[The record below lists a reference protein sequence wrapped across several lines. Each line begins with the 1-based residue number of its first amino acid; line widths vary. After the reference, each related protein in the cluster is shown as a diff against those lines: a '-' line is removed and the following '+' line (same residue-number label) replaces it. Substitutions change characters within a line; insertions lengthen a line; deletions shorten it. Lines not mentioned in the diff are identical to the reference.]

1 MACPVWTKVGTA
13 PGQQQQVEYFTV
25 THPFHPWRGRR
36 IELIDCHR
44 QWGQW
49 RVYFL
54 SEQGHTLHLL
64 ASWTDVG
71 PRDPFVERSQGRAI
85 ARIEDLLELVKLT
98 ASSVKEIKPDM

>member
-1 MACPVWTKVGTA
+1 LGACVCIQRGTA
-13 PGQQQQVEYFTV
+13 PRAQQHTQYCTV
-25 THPFHPWRGRR
+25 IHRFHPWQGRR

-54 SEQGHTLHLL
+54 SEQGHTLHLP

-71 PRDPFVERSQGRAI
+71 PRDPFVEQSQGRAI
-85 ARIEDLLELVKLT
+85 ARVEDLLELVKMT
-98 ASSVKEIKPDM
+98 GSSVKEIKPKV

>member
-1 MACPVWTKVGTA
+1 MAGSVWIQVGTA
-13 PGQQQQVEYFTV
+13 PGQQQQRQYFTV

-54 SEQGHTLHLL
+54 SEQGHTLHLP

-71 PRDPFVERSQGRAI
+71 SRDPFVEQSQGRAI
-85 ARIEDLLELVKLT
+85 ARVEDLLELVKMT
-98 ASSVKEIKPDM
+98 VSSVKEIKPLV